1 MMREPQPDVL
11 VRLATKGHAQIL
23 DSLLKK
29 WPDQVHTDPST
40 KWGNRYQIQYT
51 ANKYSETTEKEPL
64 IKGLIYTM

>member
-29 WPDQVHTDPST
+29 WPDQVRT
-40 KWGNRYQIQYT
+40 GNGATNIRHT